1 MQKVQSFISNND
13 ITQTTSLET
22 VLQNVNVNLN
32 EYTEALKVSQKG
44 TNIILK
50 HNIEDVFTNA
60 CNVDILSL
68 WGGGNMDLQ
77 PVVDDVGAVMYV
89 CSYMTKGEKAM
100 GETLKRVS
108 KECKNDD
115 ICTQMKKI
123 KKEFLGKRVFG
134 TPESAMQ
141 ILSMWLMKKSRKV
154 TCVNTEMKEQRV
166 SLPKSQEQLLQLSDD
181 DENVFATSVID
192 RYSARPQEL
201 KQMCLAKFPVNYEP
215 SSSSGNETVEPDI
228 DAEHNEY
235 DDNNQD
241 DYMEKIK
248 LKNGLGTMR
257 KRKREAIL

>member
-1 MQKVQSFISNND
+1 M
-13 ITQTTSLET
+13 
-22 VLQNVNVNLN
+22 NLN

-44 TNIILK
+44 TNVILK
-50 HNIEDVFTNA
+50 HNVEDVFTNA

-68 WGGGNMDLQ
+68 WGENMDLQ
-77 PVVDDVGAVMYV
+77 PVVDDVEAVMCI

-115 ICTQMKKI
+115 ICTQMKK
-123 KKEFLGKRVFG
+123 KKEFLDKRVFR

-166 SLPKSQEQLLQLSDD
+166 SLPKSQQQLSQLSDN

-192 RYSARPQEL
+192 RYSSRPDEL
-201 KQMCLAKFPVNYEP
+201 KLMCLAKFAVNYEP
-215 SSSSGNETVEPDI
+215 SSS
-228 DAEHNEY
+228 
-235 DDNNQD
+235 
-241 DYMEKIK
+241 
-248 LKNGLGTMR
+248 L
-257 KRKREAIL
+257 